1 MSAKRPLISV
11 IVPVYN
17 EAENVRACY
26 DRVVTIIAELAAQY
40 DFEFLFTD
48 NHSSDATFE
57 ILRSLSEADGR
68 VRCIR
73 FSRNFGYQ
81 NSIFTGYL
89 NARGDAAIQLD
100 ADLQDPPE
108 MIPVFLKHWQDGNE
122 VVYGIRRSRQ
132 ENFIIRK
139 LRKLFYWMVDVL
151 SDDYLPRDAGDFR
164 LVSRRVLDELNKIRD
179 QNLYLRGLI
188 AGLGFRQTGIP
199 YDRDPRRHGQ
209 SKFSFFSLI
218 GFSLNA
224 FVGHSILPLRV
235 ASVIGLIT
243 AALMIFGIVGYLVA
257 RMYFGSEW
265 PPGFVTL
272 AILQLLAITL
282 NALFLGIIGEYIGR
296 VYTEVR
302 DRPVTVVET
311 TLNVEA
317 DAVRVSGRSA

>member
-1 MSAKRPLISV
+1 MSGERPLISI

-26 DRVVTIIAELAAQY
+26 DRVVIVTTQLAAQY

-57 ILRSLSEADGR
+57 ILRSLSEADER

-108 MIPVFLKHWQDGNE
+108 LIPSFLEHWQDGNE

-132 ENFIIRK
+132 ENFIVRK
-139 LRKLFYWMVDVL
+139 LRGLFYWMVDVL

-164 LVSRRVLDELNKIRD
+164 LVSRRILDELNKIRD

-199 YDRDPRRHGQ
+199 YDRDPRQHGQ

-224 FVGHSILPLRV
+224 FVGHSILPLRL

-257 RMYFGSEW
+257 RIYFGSEW

-272 AILQLLAITL
+272 TILQLLAITL

-317 DAVRVSGRSA
+317 DAVRVSGRSS